1 MSWTTPSDIVRQ
13 LQKLWDKGTIPA
25 ALVTREKIFPRRLT
39 LKKPNSAEMAERFT
53 EVRAWISLLDRE
65 AKHYRLVWQDI
76 NHRTLGANAV
86 PAEVWIDSLEG
97 CLALIG
103 KRREADRFASMVEL
117 TARHSPQL
125 LSWLVKRPLHGL
137 ALADNWPRLLDIVS
151 WLDRHPRPGI
161 YLRQVD
167 IPGVHSK
174 FIEGHRGVLAELFD
188 LVLPQD
194 SIDPT
199 VRGVSDFCRRY
210 GFRDKPER
218 VRFRLLDPSF
228 SLLAGAADQDI
239 TVTAAAFAH
248 LNLQAIKRV
257 YITENE
263 INFLSFPQVPQSM
276 VIFGAGYGFNI
287 FANASWLH
295 NCTIHYWGDID
306 THGFA
311 ILDQLRTLFP
321 ATVSFLMAR
330 ETLLAYRLH
339 WGEEPQPS
347 RAELSRFTAKEQ
359 LLYDD
364 LRFDRLAGQ
373 LRLEQERIGFEWVEK
388 MVRNACYQF

>member
-1 MSWTTPSDIVRQ
+1 MRWTTPSDIVRQ
-13 LQKLWDKGTIPA
+13 LRKLWDRGTIPA
-25 ALVTREKIFPRRLT
+25 ALATREEIFPRRISF
-39 LKKPNSAEMAERFT
+39 KRPNSAEMAERFT
-53 EVRAWISLLDRE
+53 EVRAWIALLDRE

-86 PAEVWIDSLEG
+86 PAEIWIDSLED

-103 KRREADRFASMVEL
+103 KRREADRFASMVEM
-117 TARHSPQL
+117 TGQHSPQL
-125 LSWLVKRPLHGL
+125 ITWLIKRPLQGL
-137 ALADNWPRLLDIVS
+137 ALADSWPRLLEIVS

-174 FIEGHRGVLAELFD
+174 FIESHRGVLAELFD

-194 SIDPT
+194 TIDPT
-199 VRGVSDFCRRY
+199 VRGATGFCRRY

-218 VRFRLLDPSF
+218 VRFRLLDPSL
-228 SLLAGAADQDI
+228 SLLAGAIDQDI
-239 TVTAAAFAH
+239 TVTACTFA
-248 LNLQAIKRV
+248 NLKLPAIERV

-263 INFLSFPQVPQSM
+263 INFLSFPQVPHSM
-276 VIFGAGYGFNI
+276 VIFGAGYGFKL
-287 FANASWLH
+287 FTDASWLH

-321 ATVSFLMAR
+321 GAISFLMDR
-330 ETLLAYRLH
+330 ETLLAHQLH
-339 WGEEPQPS
+339 WGKEPQPS
-347 RAELSRFTAKEQ
+347 RAELSRLTSKEQ

-364 LRFDRLAGQ
+364 LRLDRLAVQ

-388 MVRNACYQF
+388 MVRYQ

>member
-1 MSWTTPSDIVRQ
+1 
-13 LQKLWDKGTIPA
+13 
-25 ALVTREKIFPRRLT
+25 
-39 LKKPNSAEMAERFT
+39 
-53 EVRAWISLLDRE
+53 
-65 AKHYRLVWQDI
+65 
-76 NHRTLGANAV
+76 
-86 PAEVWIDSLEG
+86 
-97 CLALIG
+97 
-103 KRREADRFASMVEL
+103 
-117 TARHSPQL
+117 
-125 LSWLVKRPLHGL
+125 
-137 ALADNWPRLLDIVS
+137 
-151 WLDRHPRPGI
+151 
-161 YLRQVD
+161 
-167 IPGVHSK
+167 
-174 FIEGHRGVLAELFD
+174 
-188 LVLPQD
+188 
-194 SIDPT
+194 
-199 VRGVSDFCRRY
+199 
-210 GFRDKPER
+210 
-218 VRFRLLDPSF
+218 LDPSF

-248 LNLQAIKRV
+248 LKLQAIKRV

-263 INFLSFPQVPQSM
+263 INFLSFPQVPQSI

-321 ATVSFLMAR
+321 AAISFLMDR
-330 ETLLAYRLH
+330 DTLLAHRLH

-347 RAELSRFTAKEQ
+347 RAELSRLTAKEQ

-388 MVRNACYQF
+388 MVRHHRV